1 MIITSRSN
9 PLVKKFASLSDKKF
23 RRQYGEYLVEGIKP
37 VCECMAT
44 GGEIVNIICTPRHE
58 GLFAG
63 ATVVSEDVFKYISAE
78 KTPQGIVAS
87 VKLPAGE
94 VKPPRGA
101 CLLLDRLQDPGNVG
115 TIIRTANAAGY
126 EDIYLIDCADPFSP
140 KSVRASMSG
149 IFFVNAMC
157 CSLEEA
163 FKALV
168 GVPLVTADMKGE
180 NIFAFAP
187 PEKFCLCIGNEGGG
201 ISERIACASS
211 YTVRIPMRESCE
223 SLNAA
228 VSAAVAMYALK
239 NNVKEVQ

>member
-1 MIITSRSN
+1 
-9 PLVKKFASLSDKKF
+9 
-23 RRQYGEYLVEGIKP
+23 
-37 VCECMAT
+37 
-44 GGEIVNIICTPRHE
+44 
-58 GLFAG
+58 
-63 ATVVSEDVFKYISAE
+63 
-78 KTPQGIVAS
+78 
-87 VKLPAGE
+87 
-94 VKPPRGA
+94 
-101 CLLLDRLQDPGNVG
+101 
-115 TIIRTANAAGY
+115 
-126 EDIYLIDCADPFSP
+126 
-140 KSVRASMSG
+140 MSG

-201 ISERIACASS
+201 ISERIAGASS